1 MSTLTKADVRKVIDV
16 IKDLYLADMI
26 PWICGYSGGKDSTA
40 AVQLVWMGLSELP
53 QENLQKNVYVIST
66 DTLVESPVVSLWAK
80 QSLDKMKKEAK
91 ASCLPIVPKPLTPL
105 VDNTFW
111 VNLIGRGYP
120 HPRKNFR
127 WCTDR
132 LKIEPSN
139 RFIKEILDAESEAIL
154 VLGTRKAES
163 ASRKA
168 TMEDYEKRRYRDYLS
183 PNGSFPNSYVFTP
196 IENWSNDNVWQFLMQ
211 YANPWGHSNKDLMS
225 MYSGASADG
234 ECPLVFDA
242 STPSCGNS
250 RFGCWVCTMVEEDK
264 SMAAMIQNDEEK
276 AWMLPMLE
284 FRNEI
289 ADRNAD
295 WGRRDFRRKDGRLTY
310 NTNTSRLVHGPY
322 TQDTREQFLRRLLRV
337 EKLIHEIGPA
347 EIQET
352 PLITIEELQAIR
364 QIWLDEKHEFEDKL
378 PQIYEEETGRPYHDD
393 LIRRNRYFSAQEA
406 RLLDQVCDELHPSE
420 DLLPG
425 LQRALLDIEAKAATS
440 ISKKN
445 VIKNFEAEIKKAF
458 YRDEGDAL
466 RVAEQRK
473 QAFLLE
479 DEDEPSE

>member
-1 MSTLTKADVRKVIDV
+1 
-16 IKDLYLADMI
+16 
-26 PWICGYSGGKDSTA
+26 
-40 AVQLVWMGLSELP
+40 
-53 QENLQKNVYVIST
+53 
-66 DTLVESPVVSLWAK
+66 
-80 QSLDKMKKEAK
+80 
-91 ASCLPIVPKPLTPL
+91 
-105 VDNTFW
+105 
-111 VNLIGRGYP
+111 
-120 HPRKNFR
+120 
-127 WCTDR
+127 
-132 LKIEPSN
+132 
-139 RFIKEILDAESEAIL
+139 
-154 VLGTRKAES
+154 
-163 ASRKA
+163 
-168 TMEDYEKRRYRDYLS
+168 
-183 PNGSFPNSYVFTP
+183 
-196 IENWSNDNVWQFLMQ
+196 
-211 YANPWGHSNKDLMS
+211 
-225 MYSGASADG
+225 
-234 ECPLVFDA
+234 
-242 STPSCGNS
+242 
-250 RFGCWVCTMVEEDK
+250 
-264 SMAAMIQNDEEK
+264 MAAMIHNDEEK

-310 NTNTSRLVHGPY
+310 NANTGRLVHGPY

-352 PLITIEELQAIR
+352 PLITTEELQAIR

-378 PQIYEEETGRPYHDD
+378 PQIFEEETGRPYHDN

-479 DEDEPSE
+479 EEDEPSE